1 MQLCAQL
8 LRTNPL
14 PPIAET
20 SHTPNSHV
28 TRTVRYANVGLI
40 WGNLVMFHTYL
51 YITYVYKY
59 GVQPLVS
66 RNTAA
71 ATGRLR
77 GRRLPVR
84 QSWSAQDVIKG
95 TLYIYITRAQTV

>member
-1 MQLCAQL
+1 
-8 LRTNPL
+8 
-14 PPIAET
+14 
-20 SHTPNSHV
+20 
-28 TRTVRYANVGLI
+28 
-40 WGNLVMFHTYL
+40 MFHTYL

-77 GRRLPVR
+77 GSRLPVR
-84 QSWSAQDVIKG
+84 QSCSARDVTKG
-95 TLYIYITRAQTV
+95 TLYIYIKTPVHKRCKFYFDEIHPAAFTINKK